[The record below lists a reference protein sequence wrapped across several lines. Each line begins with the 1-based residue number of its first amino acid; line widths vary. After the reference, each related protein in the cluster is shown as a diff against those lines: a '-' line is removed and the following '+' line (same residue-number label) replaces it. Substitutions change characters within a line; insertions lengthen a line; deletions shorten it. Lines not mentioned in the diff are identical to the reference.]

1 MCDKLVFDLAQE
13 IEGSP
18 NVFVRKDWLNI
29 LDNQNQNY
37 NNNQSVIDTSQLSNS
52 NKWMNYREAY
62 LSIPMLMS
70 IGLTSTSPVAVQAY
84 VATGGTA
91 NQVILPGFSSSSG
104 AQSIDYA
111 YGLKNWFG
119 QIIHSFTLDYNGT
132 TIIQQTPYTNMWNSF
147 RLMTSLSYGD
157 LITQGDVIGF
167 FPDDS
172 TSWEFCIGA
181 GYVQNTA
188 ATTAAALGAGSIA
201 PLFRSGCGVCNNT
214 ALNSFG
220 REGGLD
226 TNTQFNNYNSG
237 SGNPGLIRRISNIN
251 FNVLGVSAQQS
262 LVVATDTV
270 VVPPTSGSTQPSF
283 GQGCYGFC
291 YGDQLQGGGSGKT
304 PASTSSITNSSSTM
318 GLLWKSYV
326 SSVSAYSQQT
336 SIVAT
341 VYLKHIHSF
350 FNMVPL
356 LKGVFM
362 KMTMNLNNSSATV
375 NCMSYVTATATA
387 LAPLGMT
394 CSSVSV
400 PTGGVLPFIVSSP
413 IYAQSSGATGTA
425 GSINLFPSR
434 VPTGM
439 QGAFTGCTFTY
450 TLNLSVGSTCLNQT
464 LSTSQVL
471 GAGTTVTAP
480 AVSSGN
486 LSKSVYLYIPA
497 YTFNPPFESSY
508 LSSPVKVIKY
518 TDIYQYQVLNIGAGQ
533 QFNNLVTNGIAN
545 IKSVLILPFYS
556 SSVGG
561 TLTMPVGFGAASNY
575 IPAVTLS
582 SNTGFLSGTPVF
594 QSPFDPAGTGPTSP
608 IVYLTNFNVQVSGQN
623 AIYNVEKY
631 NFEQFNNQLYGQN
644 SVNGGL
650 TDGLTSGLVGRTDFD
665 MSYCYYYIN
674 VERMLPVEESVPKSI
689 QILGTNLSSRA
700 IDFYVFVEYGMEI
713 KIDALTGARV

>member
-18 NVFVRKDWLNI
+18 SVFVRKDWLNI

-70 IGLTSTSPVAVQAY
+70 IGLTQTTPLAVQPY
-84 VATGGTA
+84 VATLGTA
-91 NQVILPGFSSSSG
+91 NQVALPGFNTSSG
-104 AQSIDYA
+104 VQSIDYA

-119 QIIHSFTLDYNGT
+119 SIIHSFTLDYNGT

-157 LITQGDVIGF
+157 LIAQGDIIGF
-167 FPDDS
+167 FPDDTS
-172 TSWEFCIGA
+172 SWEFCLGA
-181 GYVQNTA
+181 GYVQGAA
-188 ATTAAALGAGSIA
+188 ATASTALGAGSIA

-214 ALNSFG
+214 ALNAFG

-226 TNTQFNNYNSG
+226 TVTQFNNYNSG
-237 SGNPGLIRRISNIN
+237 SGNEGLIRRIQNIN
-251 FNVLGVSAQQS
+251 FNGLGISASQS
-262 LVVATDTV
+262 LVVANDADV
-270 VVPPTSGSTQPSF
+270 VVPIAGSTQPSF

-291 YGDQLQGGGSGKT
+291 YGDQLQGGPRTKVPNT
-304 PASTSSITNSSSTM
+304 VSTIDNTSSTM
-318 GLLWKSYV
+318 NLLWKSYV
-326 SSVSAYSQQT
+326 SAITAYNQQT

-362 KMTMNLNNSSATV
+362 KMTMNLNNASATV
-375 NCMSYVTATATA
+375 NCMSYRSAATVLT
-387 LAPLGMT
+387 PLGMT

-400 PTGGVLPFIVSSP
+400 PTGGVLPFVITSP
-413 IYAQSSGATGTA
+413 IYAQSSGAIGTA
-425 GSINLFPSR
+425 GSINLFPKY
-434 VPTGM
+434 VTTAMPGTW
-439 QGAFTGCTFTY
+439 TGCTFTY
-450 TLNLSVGSTCLNQT
+450 TLNLSVGATCLNQT
-464 LSTSQVL
+464 LSTSQTL
-471 GAGTTVTAP
+471 GYGATVTAP
-480 AVSSGN
+480 PVGSGN

-518 TDIYQYQVLNIGAGQ
+518 TDIYQYQVLNIAASS

-556 SSVGG
+556 SSAGG
-561 TLTMPVGFGAASNY
+561 TPLTMPVGFGASGNY

-582 SNTGFLSGTPVF
+582 PNTGFLSGTPVF

-608 IVYLTNFNVQVSGQN
+608 MVYLTNFNVQVSGQN

-650 TDGLTSGLVGRTDFD
+650 TDGLTSGLVGRTEFD
-665 MSYCYYYIN
+665 MEYCYYYVN

-700 IDFYVFVEYGMEI
+700 IDFYVFIEYGMEI

>member
-18 NVFVRKDWLNI
+18 SVFVRKDWLNI

-52 NKWMNYREAY
+52 NKWLNYREAY

-70 IGLTSTSPVAVQAY
+70 IGLTGTTQMAVQPF
-84 VATGGTA
+84 GGVTEG
-91 NQVILPGFSSSSG
+91 QVNLPAFNTSSG

-119 QIIHSFTLDYNGT
+119 SIIHSFTLDYNGT

-157 LITQGDVIGF
+157 LITQGDTIGF

-172 TSWEFCIGA
+172 ASWEFCLGA
-181 GYVQNTA
+181 GYAQGAAGA
-188 ATTAAALGAGSIA
+188 ATTTLGTGYIA

-214 ALNSFG
+214 ALNAFG

-237 SGNPGLIRRISNIN
+237 SGNPGLIRRIQNIN
-251 FNVLGVSAQQS
+251 FNVLGISASQS
-262 LVVATDTV
+262 LVVNNTAMVDA
-270 VVPPTSGSTQPSF
+270 PSTAFQPSF

-291 YGDQLQGGGSGKT
+291 YGDQLQGGGKDKLPNT
-304 PASTSSITNSSSTM
+304 VSSVGNVSSTM

-326 SSVSAYSQQT
+326 SAITAYNQQT

-375 NCMSYVTATATA
+375 NCISYKSAATAFS
-387 LAPLGMT
+387 PLGMT

-400 PTGGVLPFIVSSP
+400 PTGGVLPFMITSP

-425 GSINLFPSR
+425 GSINLFPKTSP
-434 VPTGM
+434 VSV
-439 QGAFTGCTFTY
+439 QGTWTGCTFTY
-450 TLNLSVGSTCLNQT
+450 TLNLSVGATCLNQT
-464 LSTSQVL
+464 LSTQQTL
-471 GAGTTVTAP
+471 GAGTTVLAP
-480 AVSSGN
+480 PVGSGA

-556 SSVGG
+556 SSAGG
-561 TLTMPVGFGAASNY
+561 TPLTMPLGFGASGNY
-575 IPAVTLS
+575 IPAVSLS
-582 SNTGFLSGTPVF
+582 PNTGFLSGTPVF

-608 IVYLTNFNVQVSGQN
+608 MVYLTNFNVQVSGQN

-665 MSYCYYYIN
+665 MEYCYYYVN

-700 IDFYVFVEYGMEI
+700 IDFYVFIEYGMEI